1 MTTTEL
7 SSNKRP
13 SAGRDLELAAIV
25 ASAAVISFCVVYWL
39 SEIAEVRAML
49 KLAYG

>member
-1 MTTTEL
+1 MTTKEL
-7 SSNKRP
+7 STNTPP
-13 SAGRDLELAAIV
+13 SAGRDLELAALV
-25 ASAAVISFCVVYWL
+25 ASAAVITFFVVYWL